1 MSRCLRNICKFIL
14 ATVSAV
20 AISSCDKTPE
30 PDFVEGT
37 VRFKAHSSSFRFV
50 KGDQIAVKCAER
62 PFGALI
68 QGEDVFFVGDIKPS
82 DNYCAAYPA
91 EALKYFSPTEPT
103 VAVMTIPVV
112 QKAVKDQVPHALR
125 LAVGS
130 ASDKDRCLSFEEKT
144 AYFKF
149 TIGPE
154 SGNIR
159 SISVIS
165 DSAPLTGDI
174 SVMCDGGTDVYPMPG
189 AAYNVCLAATG
200 ECFEPGDYYIAVRP
214 TGATELDIAFE
225 DGQGRIA
232 LRSTGVSFCDPGQV
246 IDLGTAADLV
256 FQSRE
261 IIPGTSTLI
270 YQGPMQMSFDVS
282 TLSNKEVEVNVL
294 EGSQWMSVVQTRAVS
309 SPVFRISL
317 KENTGTTR
325 VGIFEVKSLE
335 GDSRIIYTLVQ
346 YGPAGISDEETARKS
361 LVALYESTNGHD
373 WSNSLNW
380 CTDASLDQWYGLIVN
395 EYGEVTRISMYSN
408 ALSGTLPQKLEGFA
422 PLFSFSLSKNS
433 IEGNIP
439 SYIYGMSNVDLTYNC
454 FESISDVEEPESAV
468 VQTLYIY
475 DNQIEGQ
482 LPENIPLISNLAI
495 LDARNNKFS
504 GSMPESYGRF
514 FERGGNLRLNG
525 NNLTGPLPEV
535 IRTNPK
541 FKTSLWS
548 NILFQTGEGFDFD
561 DIEIYAGTSTYDIDG
576 NHHDAGEYYGMN
588 QYTLYVDLTGSK
600 ALYDSVIPVLDGWY
614 RQYSQDG
621 FGIMAYSSRIM
632 VDIDYIMQKHNP
644 QWQFISDRL
653 AVFPDSN
660 VINMLLLDC
669 EGRVVLNPVK
679 SGMDDILSF
688 LESQFGPY
696 AGTPVPE
703 PPTDEEQPEDGAVI
717 RLQEA
722 SEGNGIDIVLMGDGY
737 QARSITDGTYEALMR
752 ETMEYFF
759 EIEPFS
765 SYRHLFNAYSVNV
778 VSGDENALGTSYG
791 EGTSIIGDDEKCFDY
806 AAKALSADR
815 MEDALVIVVINSTE
829 FGGSTYMYAPRTEGD
844 WAGGRSV
851 SYIPKVQK
859 KMDFRGLIQHEAA
872 GHGFA
877 KLADEY
883 VGGPDDQISQSEK
896 DRKRANEKYG
906 WYRNIDFTDDPMS
919 VKWAHILSDERYAPE
934 PEDLYEGALGY
945 GSGVWRPTFTSIM
958 KDNQGTFNAP
968 SREAIWYR
976 IHKLA
981 YGSQWEY
988 DFEVFAKYDS
998 LNRLPIEY

>member
-1 MSRCLRNICKFIL
+1 MRNICKFIL

-37 VRFKAHSSSFRFV
+37 VRFKAHFSSFQFIQ
-50 KGDQIAVKCAER
+50 GDRIAVQGAER

-91 EALKYFSPTEPT
+91 EALKYFSPTEPA

-125 LAVGS
+125 LAVG
-130 ASDKDRCLSFEEKT
+130 ATSDKDRCLVFEEKT

-154 SGNIR
+154 SGNVR

-200 ECFEPGDYYIAVRP
+200 EYFEPGDYYIAVRP
-214 TGATELDIAFE
+214 TGATDLDIAFE

-246 IDLGTAADLV
+246 IDLGTADDLV

-346 YGPAGISDEETARKS
+346 YGPAGISDEVTARKS
-361 LVALYESTNGHD
+361 LVAFYESTNGHD
-373 WSNSLNW
+373 WTSSLNW

-482 LPENIPLISNLAI
+482 LPENVPLISNLSI

-576 NHHDAGEYYGMN
+576 NKHETSEYCNMN

-600 ALYDSVIPVLDGWY
+600 TVYDSVIPILDGWQ
-614 RQYSQDG
+614 RQYSPDG
-621 FGIMAYSSRIM
+621 FGIMAYSSRIRT
-632 VDIDYIMQKHNP
+632 DIDYIMQKHNP
-644 QWQFISDRL
+644 QWQFISGSL
-653 AVFPDSN
+653 AVFPDPN
-660 VINMLLLDC
+660 VINMLLLDR
-669 EGRVVLNPVK
+669 EGRVVLNPAK

-696 AGTPVPE
+696 VGAPMPE

-752 ETMEYFF
+752 ETIEYFF

-883 VGGPDDQISQSEK
+883 VGDPDDQISQSEK

-988 DFEVFAKYDS
+988 DFEVFARYDS

>member
-1 MSRCLRNICKFIL
+1 M

-20 AISSCDKTPE
+20 AILSCGKTPDPE
-30 PDFVEGT
+30 HVEGD
-37 VRFKAHSSSFRFV
+37 VRFKVHSSSFQFV
-50 KGDQIAVKCAER
+50 QGDRIAVQGAER

-91 EALKYFSPTEPT
+91 AALKYFSPTEPA

-112 QKAVKDQVPHALR
+112 QKAVKDQMPHALR

-130 ASDKDRCLSFEEKT
+130 ASDKDRCLVFEEKT

-154 SGNIR
+154 SGKIR

-200 ECFEPGDYYIAVRP
+200 EYFEPGDYYIAVRP
-214 TGATELDIAFE
+214 TRATELDIAFE

-270 YQGPMQMSFDVS
+270 YQGPMRMSFDVS

-380 CTDASLDQWYGLIVN
+380 CTDVSLDQWYGLIVN

-576 NHHDAGEYYGMN
+576 NKHETSEYCNMN
-588 QYTLYVDLTGSK
+588 QYTLYVDLTSSK
-600 ALYDSVIPVLDGWY
+600 TVYDSVIPVLDGWC

-632 VDIDYIMQKHNP
+632 ADIDYIMQKHNP

-660 VINMLLLDC
+660 VINMLLLDR
-669 EGRVVLNPVK
+669 EGRVVLNPAK

-696 AGTPVPE
+696 VGAPMPE

-717 RLQEA
+717 KLQEA

-737 QARSITDGTYEALMR
+737 QARSITDGTYEAVMR

-765 SYRHLFNAYSVNV
+765 SYRHLFNVYSVNV
-778 VSGDENALGTSYG
+778 VSGNENALGTYYG

-815 MEDALVIVVINSTE
+815 MDDALVIVVINSTE
-829 FGGSTYMYAPRTEGD
+829 FGGSTYMYTPRTEGD

-883 VGGPDDQISQSEK
+883 VGSPDDLISQSEK
-896 DRKRANEKYG
+896 DRKKANEKYG
-906 WYRNIDFTDDPMS
+906 WYRNIDFTDDPLT

-934 PEDLYEGALGY
+934 PEGMYEGALGY
-945 GSGVWRPTFTSIM
+945 GRGVWRPTYTSIM
-958 KDNQGTFNAP
+958 KDNQGAFNAP
-968 SREAIWYR
+968 SREIIWCR

-981 YGSQWEY
+981 YGSEWKHDFEAFAEY
-988 DFEVFAKYDS
+988 DTK
-998 LNRLPIEY
+998 NRLPIEW

>member
-1 MSRCLRNICKFIL
+1 MSRCLKNICKFIL

-20 AISSCDKTPE
+20 VISSCGKTPDPE
-30 PDFVEGT
+30 HVEGD
-37 VRFKAHSSSFRFV
+37 VRFKVHSSSFQFV
-50 KGDQIAVKCAER
+50 QGDRIAVQGAER

-130 ASDKDRCLSFEEKT
+130 ASDKDRCLAFEEKT

-200 ECFEPGDYYIAVRP
+200 EYFEPGDYYIAVRP

-232 LRSTGVSFCDPGQV
+232 LRSDGVSFCDPGQV
-246 IDLGTAADLV
+246 IDLGTADDLV

-261 IIPGTSTLI
+261 IIPGARTLI
-270 YQGPMQMSFDVS
+270 YQGPNQMSFDVS
-282 TLSNKEVEVNVL
+282 TLSSKEVEVNVL
-294 EGSQWMSVVQTRAVS
+294 EGSQWMSVVQTRAVT

-325 VGIFEVKSLE
+325 VGTFEVKALD

-361 LVALYESTNGHD
+361 LVAFYESTNGHG
-373 WSNSLNW
+373 WTNSLNW
-380 CTDASLDQWYGLIVN
+380 CTDASLDQWYGLRIN
-395 EYGEVTRISMYSN
+395 EYGEVTGISMYNNS
-408 ALSGTLPQKLEGFA
+408 LSGTLPQKLEGFA
-422 PLFSFSLSKNS
+422 PLLSFSLSKNS
-433 IEGNIP
+433 LEGNIP
-439 SYIYGMSNVDLTYNC
+439 SYVYGMSNVDLTYNR
-454 FESISDVEEPESAV
+454 FESISDVEDPEDAV

-482 LPENIPLISNLAI
+482 LPENVPLISDLSI

-514 FERGGNLRLNG
+514 FERGGILRLNG
-525 NNLTGPLPEV
+525 NNLTGSLPEA

-541 FKTSLWS
+541 FKSNLWS
-548 NILFQTGEGFDFD
+548 DILFQNGEGFDFD
-561 DIEIYAGTSTYDIDG
+561 DIEIYAGTSTHDLDG
-576 NHHDAGEYYGMN
+576 NQHDAAEYYGMN

-600 ALYDSVIPVLDGWY
+600 TLYDSVIPVLDGWY
-614 RQYSQDG
+614 RQYSQEG
-621 FGIMAYSSRIM
+621 FGIIAYSSRIM
-632 VDIDYIMQKHNP
+632 TDIAYIMQKHNP
-644 QWQFISDRL
+644 QWQFISARL
-653 AVFPDSN
+653 AAFPDPN
-660 VINMLLLDC
+660 VINMLLLDR
-669 EGRVVLNPVK
+669 EGRVVLNPAK
-679 SGMDDILSF
+679 SGMDDVLSF

-722 SEGNGIDIVLMGDGY
+722 AEGNGIDIVIMGDGY
-737 QARSITDGTYEALMR
+737 QARSITDGTYEALMC

-759 EIEPFS
+759 EIEPFN
-765 SYRHLFNAYSVNV
+765 SYRHLFNVYSVNV
-778 VSGDENALGTSYG
+778 VSGNENALGTSYG
-791 EGTSIIGDDEKCFDY
+791 EGTSIMGDDAKCFEY
-806 AAKALSADR
+806 AAKALSDGR
-815 MEDALVIVVINSTE
+815 MDDALVIVVINSTE
-829 FGGSTYMYAPRTEGD
+829 FGGSTYMYAPGAEGD

-883 VGGPDDQISQSEK
+883 VGSPDDPIAQSEK
-896 DRKRANEKYG
+896 DRKKANEKYG
-906 WYRNIDFTDDPMS
+906 WYRNIDFTDDPLT

-934 PEDLYEGALGY
+934 PEGLYEGALGY

>member
-1 MSRCLRNICKFIL
+1 M

-20 AISSCDKTPE
+20 AILSCGKTPDPE
-30 PDFVEGT
+30 HVEGD
-37 VRFKAHSSSFRFV
+37 VRFKVHSSSFQFV
-50 KGDQIAVKCAER
+50 QGDRIAVQGAER

-82 DNYCAAYPA
+82 DNYCAVYPA
-91 EALKYFSPTEPT
+91 AALKYFSPTEPT
-103 VAVMTIPVV
+103 VAVMNIPVV

-130 ASDKDRCLSFEEKT
+130 ASDKDRCLAFEEKT

-200 ECFEPGDYYIAVRP
+200 EYFEPGDYYIAVRP

-246 IDLGTAADLV
+246 IDLGTADDLV

-588 QYTLYVDLTGSK
+588 HYTLYVDLTGSK
-600 ALYDSVIPVLDGWY
+600 ALYDSVIPILDGWY

-632 VDIDYIMQKHNP
+632 ADIDYIMQKHNP

-660 VINMLLLDC
+660 VINMLLLDR

-696 AGTPVPE
+696 VGAPMPE

-717 RLQEA
+717 KLQEA

-737 QARSITDGTYEALMR
+737 QARSITDGTYETLMR

-765 SYRHLFNAYSVNV
+765 SYRHLFNVYSVNV
-778 VSGDENALGTSYG
+778 VSGNENALGTYYG

-815 MEDALVIVVINSTE
+815 MDDALVIVVINTTE
-829 FGGSTYMYAPRTEGD
+829 FGGSTYMYAPKTEGD

-859 KMDFRGLIQHEAA
+859 KMEFRGLIQHEAG

-883 VGGPDDQISQSEK
+883 VGSPDYPISQSEK
-896 DRKRANEKYG
+896 DRKKANEKYS
-906 WYRNIDFTDDPMS
+906 WYRNIDFTDDPLT
-919 VKWAHILSDERYAPE
+919 VKWAYILSDERYSTE
-934 PEDLYEGALGY
+934 PEGMYEGALGY
-945 GSGVWRPTFTSIM
+945 GSGVWRPTYTSIM
-958 KDNQGTFNAP
+958 KDNQGAFNAP

-981 YGSQWEY
+981 YGSEWKHDFDVFAEY
-988 DFEVFAKYDS
+988 DTK
-998 LNRLPIEY
+998 NRLPIEW

>member
-1 MSRCLRNICKFIL
+1 MIL
-14 ATVSAV
+14 ATVCAV
-20 AISSCDKTPE
+20 AFFSCNKTPE
-30 PDFVEGT
+30 PESEQVESG
-37 VRFKAHSSSFRFV
+37 VRFKAQSSSFQFV
-50 KGDQIAVKCAER
+50 KGDQIAVKGAER
-62 PFGALI
+62 PFAAFV
-68 QGEDVFFVGDIKPS
+68 QGEDVFFIGDVKPA
-82 DNYCAAYPA
+82 DDHYAVYPA
-91 EALKYFSPTEPT
+91 AALKYFSPTEPT

-112 QKAVKDQVPHALR
+112 QKAVKDQIPHALR
-125 LAVGS
+125 LAVG
-130 ASDKDRCLSFEEKT
+130 ATSDRDRCLVFEEKT

-200 ECFEPGDYYIAVRP
+200 EYFEPGDYYIAVRP
-214 TGATELDIAFE
+214 TGATDLDIAFE

-246 IDLGTAADLV
+246 IDLGTANDLV
-256 FQSRE
+256 FQSRG
-261 IIPGTSTLI
+261 IIPGARTLI
-270 YQGPMQMSFDVS
+270 YQGPNQMNFDVS
-282 TLSNKEVEVNVL
+282 TLSSKEVEVNVL
-294 EGSQWMSVVQTRAVS
+294 EGSQWMSVVQTRAVT

-325 VGIFEVKSLE
+325 VGTFEVKALD

-346 YGPAGISDEETARKS
+346 YGPAGISDEETLRKS
-361 LVALYESTNGHD
+361 LVDFYESTNGYD
-373 WSNSLNW
+373 WTISLNW
-380 CTDASLDQWYGLIVN
+380 CTDASLDQWYGLRIN
-395 EYGEVTRISMYSN
+395 EYGEVIGISMYDNS
-408 ALSGTLPQKLEGFA
+408 LSGTLPQKLEGFA
-422 PLFSFSLSKNS
+422 PWPTFCLSRNS
-433 IEGNIP
+433 VEGNIP
-439 SYIYGMSNVDLTYNC
+439 SYIYRMSSVELTYNR
-454 FESISDVEEPESAV
+454 FESISDVEDPEEAV
-468 VQTLYIY
+468 VQALYIY

-482 LPENIPLISNLAI
+482 LPEKVPLISNLSI

-504 GSMPESYGRF
+504 GSLPESYGRLL
-514 FERGGNLRLNG
+514 ERGGTLRLNG
-525 NNLTGPLPEV
+525 NNLTGSLPES

-541 FKTSLWS
+541 FKSILWS
-548 NILFQTGEGFDFD
+548 HVLFQNGEGFDFD
-561 DIEIYAGTSTYDIDG
+561 DVEIYAGTSAYDLDG
-576 NHHDAGEYYGMN
+576 NRHDASEYYGMN

-600 ALYDSVIPVLDGWY
+600 ALYDPVIPVLDGWC

-621 FGIMAYSSRIM
+621 FGIVAYSSRIM
-632 VDIDYIMQKHNP
+632 ADIDYIMQKHNP

-653 AVFPDSN
+653 AVFPESN
-660 VINMLLLDC
+660 VINMLLLDR

-696 AGTPVPE
+696 ADAPVPE

-722 SEGNGIDIVLMGDGY
+722 AEGNGIDIVLMGDGY
-737 QARSITDGTYEALMR
+737 QARSITDGTYESLMR

-765 SYRHLFNAYSVNV
+765 SYRHLFNVYSVNV

-859 KMDFRGLIQHEAA
+859 KMDFRGLIQHEAG

-906 WYRNIDFTDDPMS
+906 WYRNIDFTDDPLT

-934 PEDLYEGALGY
+934 PEGLYEGALGY
-945 GSGVWRPTFTSIM
+945 GSGVWRPTYTSIM
-958 KDNQGTFNAP
+958 KDNQGAFNAP
-968 SREAIWYR
+968 SREIIWCR

-981 YGSQWEY
+981 YGSEWKHDFEAFAEY
-988 DFEVFAKYDS
+988 DTK
-998 LNRLPIEY
+998 NRLPIEW

>member
-1 MSRCLRNICKFIL
+1 M

-20 AISSCDKTPE
+20 AILSCGKTPDSE
-30 PDFVEGT
+30 HVEGD
-37 VRFKAHSSSFRFV
+37 VRFKVHSSSFQFV
-50 KGDQIAVKCAER
+50 QGDRIAVQGAER
-62 PFGALI
+62 PFGALM
-68 QGEDVFFVGDIKPS
+68 QGEDVFFVGDIKTS

-91 EALKYFSPTEPT
+91 AALKYFSPTEPT

-130 ASDKDRCLSFEEKT
+130 ASDKDRCLVFEEKT

-200 ECFEPGDYYIAVRP
+200 EYFESGDYYIAVRP
-214 TGATELDIAFE
+214 TAATELDIAFE

-256 FQSRE
+256 FQSRK

-422 PLFSFSLSKNS
+422 PLFSFSLSRNS

-482 LPENIPLISNLAI
+482 LPENVPLISNLAI

-525 NNLTGPLPEV
+525 NNLTGSLPEV

-576 NHHDAGEYYGMN
+576 NKHETSEYCNMN

-600 ALYDSVIPVLDGWY
+600 TVYDSVIPILDGWY

-632 VDIDYIMQKHNP
+632 ADIDYIMQKHNP

-660 VINMLLLDC
+660 VINMLLLDR

-696 AGTPVPE
+696 VGAPMPE
-703 PPTDEEQPEDGAVI
+703 PPTDEEQPEDGDVI
-717 RLQEA
+717 KLQEA

-737 QARSITDGTYEALMR
+737 QARSITDGTYEAVMR

-765 SYRHLFNAYSVNV
+765 SYRHLFNVYSVNV
-778 VSGDENALGTSYG
+778 VSGNENALGTYYG

-815 MEDALVIVVINSTE
+815 MDDALVIVVINSTE
-829 FGGSTYMYAPRTEGD
+829 FGGSTYMYTPKTEGD

-859 KMDFRGLIQHEAA
+859 KMEFRGLIQHEAG

-883 VGGPDDQISQSEK
+883 AGSPDYPISQSEK
-896 DRKRANEKYG
+896 ERKKANEKYG
-906 WYRNIDFTDDPMS
+906 WYRNIDFTDDPLT
-919 VKWAHILSDERYAPE
+919 VKWAYILSDERYSTE
-934 PEDLYEGALGY
+934 PEGMYEGALGY
-945 GSGVWRPTFTSIM
+945 GSGVWRPTYTSIM
-958 KDNQGTFNAP
+958 KDNQGAFNAP

-981 YGSQWEY
+981 YGSEWKHDFNAFAEY
-988 DFEVFAKYDS
+988 DTK
-998 LNRLPIEY
+998 NRLPIEW